1 MLHWIDLVIIAIV
14 GWLTWR
20 AFTVGLIREVVTLS
34 AVLAGA
40 LLAGQL
46 YGELAA
52 DIEFLIDDQ
61 RTRELVAFIAIFG
74 GVVVLGQ
81 IGALLLRRMAAL
93 LLLGPFDRLGGAA
106 FGFVKGVVVVEVLL
120 IALTAFPAATQL
132 TEAVEESALAPIF
145 LDSVPVVEGLLPAE
159 VTDALHAASDAA
171 SDAVGGTLPAAP

>member
-20 AFTVGLIREVVTLS
+20 AFTVGLIREVVTLA

-52 DIEFLIDDQ
+52 DIEFLIDDR
-61 RTRELVAFIAIFG
+61 RTRELVSFIAIFVW
-74 GVVVLGQ
+74 VVVLGQ

-93 LLLGPFDRLGGAA
+93 LLLGPFDSVGGAA

-120 IALTAFPAATQL
+120 FAVTAFPAATQL
-132 TEAVEESALAPIF
+132 TEAAEASALAPLF
-145 LDSVPVVEGLLPAE
+145 LDGMPVVERLLPAE
-159 VTDALHAASDAA
+159 VTDALDAA
-171 SDAVGGTLPAAP
+171 TAAVAGTLPAAP

>member
-1 MLHWIDLVIIAIV
+1 MLHWLDLAIIAVV

-20 AFTVGLIREVVTLS
+20 AFTVGLIREVVTLA

-40 LLAGQL
+40 LLAGRF

-52 DIEFLIDDQ
+52 DIEFLIDDP

-81 IGALLLRRMAAL
+81 IGALLLRRIASL

-120 IALTAFPAATQL
+120 IAVTAFPAATQL
-132 TEAVEESALAPIF
+132 TEAVEESALAPFF
-145 LDSVPVVEGLLPAE
+145 LDGIPVVERLLPDE
-159 VTDALHAASDAA
+159 VTDALHAASDTV
-171 SDAVGGTLPAAP
+171 SGVLPAAP

>member
-1 MLHWIDLVIIAIV
+1 MLHWIDLVIVAVV

-20 AFTVGLIREVVTLS
+20 AFTVGLIREVVTLA

-46 YGELAA
+46 YAELAA

-61 RTRELVAFIAIFG
+61 RTRELVSFVAIFG
-74 GVVVLGQ
+74 GVVVIGQ
-81 IGALLLRRMAAL
+81 IGALLLRRVASL
-93 LLLGPFDRLGGAA
+93 LLLGPFDRMGGAA

-132 TEAVEESALAPIF
+132 TEAVEESVLAPLF
-145 LDSVPVVEGLLPAE
+145 LDGVPIVERLLPAE
-159 VTDALHAASDAA
+159 VTDALHSAS
-171 SDAVGGTLPAAP
+171 SAVSGGLPAAP